1 MSEVAHIF
9 ESEGR
14 RIMWETSDPKLASQ
28 PILSKG
34 TPVRL
39 TWAAPAL
46 WRVMDASGRVIGH
59 LQASAQRQGVRYRAR
74 RFHTASRTFRE
85 LGEFWSADDAIECLR
100 FAR

>member
-1 MSEVAHIF
+1 
-9 ESEGR
+9 
-14 RIMWETSDPKLASQ
+14 MWEYSDPKLDSQ
-28 PILSKG
+28 PPLAAD

-39 TWAAPAL
+39 TSAAPAL
-46 WRVMDASGRVIGH
+46 WRVVDASGRVIGH

-74 RFHTASRTFRE
+74 RFHSASRTFRE

>member
-1 MSEVAHIF
+1 
-9 ESEGR
+9 
-14 RIMWETSDPKLASQ
+14 MWESSDPKLESQ
-28 PILSKG
+28 PPLAAD

-39 TWAAPAL
+39 TCAAPAL
-46 WRVMDASGRVIGH
+46 WRVVDASGRVIGH

>member
-1 MSEVAHIF
+1 
-9 ESEGR
+9 
-14 RIMWETSDPKLASQ
+14 MWEYSDPKLESQ
-28 PILSKG
+28 PLLAAD

-39 TWAAPAL
+39 TSAAPAL
-46 WRVMDASGRVIGH
+46 WRVVDASGRVIGH